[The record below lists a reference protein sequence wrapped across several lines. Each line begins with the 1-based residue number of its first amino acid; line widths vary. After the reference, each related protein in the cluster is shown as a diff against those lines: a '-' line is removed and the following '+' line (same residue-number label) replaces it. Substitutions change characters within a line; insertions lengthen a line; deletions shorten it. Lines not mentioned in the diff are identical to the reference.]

1 MCDTPTHM
9 SQPPQ
14 FPQDSG
20 AYPEAS
26 QATTILVIGII
37 GIVLCQFLGPVAWI
51 MGNNELA
58 AIDAGRRAP
67 ENRGTANA
75 GRILGI
81 ISTVLLAL
89 GILALIFLFI
99 GFFSLSVFETTT

>member
-1 MCDTPTHM
+1 M
-9 SQPPQ
+9 SQPPH
-14 FPQDSG
+14 FPSESG

-26 QATTILVIGII
+26 QATTVLVLGII
-37 GIVLCQFLGPVAWI
+37 GIVLCQFLGPVAWV

-81 ISTVLLAL
+81 ISTVLLAIGVL
-89 GILALIFLFI
+89 LIVLLI
-99 GFFSLSVFETTT
+99 AGTVTFSTFDSIN

>member
-1 MCDTPTHM
+1 M

-14 FPQDSG
+14 FPSESS

-26 QATTILVIGII
+26 QATTILVLGIL
-37 GIVLCQFLGPVAWI
+37 GVVVCQFLAPVAWV
-51 MGNNELA
+51 MGNNELQ
-58 AIDAGRRAP
+58 AIDAGRRNP

-81 ISTVLLAL
+81 VGTVLMA
-89 GILALIFLFI
+89 IAIFLVI
-99 GFFSLSVFETTT
+99 LLLVGVFTVGIFNVN

>member
-1 MCDTPTHM
+1 M

-14 FPQDSG
+14 FPQESG

-26 QATTILVIGII
+26 QATTILVLGII

-51 MGNNELA
+51 MGNNELQ

-89 GILALIFLFI
+89 GILAIILLFV
-99 GFFSLSVFETTT
+99 GLFSFSAFDSVS